1 MPAESARL
9 EIKRKI
15 FGSNPKLLFLRLCN
29 GRGGMIGRLFFSAT
43 SGVDA
48 AVRLAQLAEL
58 VEAVTATE
66 VAMSNGI
73 GLNI

>member
-1 MPAESARL
+1 MPVESDL
-9 EIKRKI
+9 KTKDIWIKSEATILAPLQRAWRDDRSLI
-15 FGSNPKLLFLRLCN
+15 L
-29 GRGGMIGRLFFSAT
+29 SAT

-73 GLNI
+73 GLDI

>member
-1 MPAESARL
+1 
-9 EIKRKI
+9 
-15 FGSNPKLLFLRLCN
+15 
-29 GRGGMIGRLFFSAT
+29 MIGRLFFSAT
-43 SGVDA
+43 GGVDA

-73 GLNI
+73 GLDI